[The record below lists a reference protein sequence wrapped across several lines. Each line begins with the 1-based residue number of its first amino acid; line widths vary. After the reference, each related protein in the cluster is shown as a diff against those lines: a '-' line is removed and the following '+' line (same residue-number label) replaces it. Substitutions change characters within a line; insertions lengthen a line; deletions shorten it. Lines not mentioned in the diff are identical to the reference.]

1 MVCAI
6 ANGIKDIEN
15 RTKIISADL
24 HIYNYLI
31 LYYKNAIGDCL
42 VKRKGLPAYGELVLC
57 TVQRITPYAAWCKL
71 DEYDAE
77 GMVHISEV
85 AGKWIHDIREFVK
98 PNKKYIAKV
107 VKIDEQN
114 NLLNLSLK
122 RVSKIEEKRKM
133 NDYRKEQRAQK
144 ILEQAAKEMGKNLEQ
159 AYDEVGFLLQENF
172 GELYDAFEE
181 ISKSKNLLEELDIS
195 KDWAKALLNQIGR
208 SFKEKEIVL
217 KVDLELK
224 SYAEDGVQ
232 RIKKMLASLDVNGVK
247 VKYISAPR
255 YRIEVKTKNPKIA
268 EKNLKENIENMLKQA
283 KAIEMEGS
291 YRFVK

>member
-1 MVCAI
+1 ME
-6 ANGIKDIEN
+6 K
-15 RTKIISADL
+15 K
-24 HIYNYLI
+24 
-31 LYYKNAIGDCL
+31 
-42 VKRKGLPAYGELVLC
+42 KGLPEYGELVLC

-98 PNKKYIAKV
+98 PNKQYIARV

-114 NLLNLSLK
+114 NIVNLSLK
-122 RVSKIEEKRKM
+122 RVSKFDKKEKLDTFRKG
-133 NDYRKEQRAQK
+133 QRAEK
-144 ILEQAAKEMGKNLEQ
+144 ILEQAAKELGKSLEQ
-159 AYDEVGFLLQENF
+159 AYNEVGFLLQEKF

-181 ISKSKNLLEELDIS
+181 INNSKDLLDELGIS
-195 KDWAKALLNQIGR
+195 KEWARAILNQTEK
-208 SFKEKEIVL
+208 SFKEKELVL

-232 RIKKMLASLDVNGVK
+232 KIKKLLSSLNVNGVA

-255 YRIEVKTKNPKIA
+255 YRIEVKTKDPKSA
-268 EKNLKENIENMLKQA
+268 EKNLRENIENMLKQA
-283 KAIEMEGS
+283 KSMEVEGS